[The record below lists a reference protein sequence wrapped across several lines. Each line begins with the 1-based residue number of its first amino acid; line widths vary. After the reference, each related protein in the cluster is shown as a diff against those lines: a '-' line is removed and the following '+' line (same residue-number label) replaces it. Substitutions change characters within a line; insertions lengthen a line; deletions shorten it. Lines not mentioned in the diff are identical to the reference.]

1 MTYRLAEGIE
11 SPARR
16 GLPRV
21 KRWFLGCFAALVLS
35 QTFLAFMGSGDR
47 FCVGHNGYNS
57 SAYLQAARNTLRW
70 GALFPV
76 QYYTGQTPP
85 TPADGYTHH
94 PLAMH
99 LHNVVS
105 LELFGDHEAS
115 VRVVPAFFGVLAL
128 IALVLVVRR
137 LYGDATALVAGA
149 IYVVS
154 PINAIFTNMSNHENG
169 FIFWTLLFGLAYLRF
184 IEARAP
190 SAPPAPSDAAPPTL
204 VNAAPPYAP
213 APRPRWGRWYAFLLV
228 AFFWSAMW
236 DWPSYYC
243 ALIVACHWFAV
254 VLAKYRQ
261 TRADGDATTRRRLRR
276 IAPDLGLLAG
286 FSVLVLGLFVGHFLL
301 VGAVVGTT
309 DELQGVFRARQGV
322 STAALSHH
330 LEVVP
335 VLMFT
340 VPILVVAGGWLLH
353 RAWLAVR
360 GRFARRDIL
369 ALTFAIAGLLHY
381 YIFRGTAVVHEYWG
395 WTLVPFV
402 SIVCAHVLVQSVKCV
417 HTWLGARLATRP
429 RAWRRTAIIVAS
441 AAVVAVVALPLGERF
456 LDLVPRGRAV
466 GGSLWFGVEPTRPRM
481 APYVSGRDMARFMA
495 EVNAAT
501 TRNVGVIM
509 DPAFR
514 GTFPYEPRVEI
525 TLDREIVVQ
534 TWSGVLPTRLGITE
548 GWVYIA
554 PRRRLSERRLAQL
567 ANEHPVY
574 LYDGFVMVDLR
585 RAGIAVRVF
594 ESEPAERSLWTWYW
608 EGPWADAVTPV
619 AQPAEEAR
627 LEAKARSYRAG
638 P

>member
-1 MTYRLAEGIE
+1 MPRV
-11 SPARR
+11 
-16 GLPRV
+16 PRV
-21 KRWFLGCFAALVLS
+21 KRWFLGCFAALILGQAFV
-35 QTFLAFMGSGDR
+35 AFMGSGDR

-57 SAYLQAARNTLRW
+57 SAYLQAARNTARW

-99 LHNVVS
+99 LHNVLS
-105 LELFGDHEAS
+105 LELFGDDESS

-137 LYGDATALVAGA
+137 LYGEATALVAGA
-149 IYVVS
+149 IYIVS

-190 SAPPAPSDAAPPTL
+190 SATAPPTVATASDAATSS
-204 VNAAPPYAP
+204 P
-213 APRPRWGRWYAFLLV
+213 APRWGRWYAFALI

-236 DWPSYYC
+236 DWPAYYC

-254 VLAKYRQ
+254 IIAKYRR
-261 TRADGDATTRRRLRR
+261 TRATDGTNTTLRRLRQ

-301 VGAVVGTT
+301 VRAVVGTT
-309 DELQGVFRARQGV
+309 DELQGVFQARQGV
-322 STAALSHH
+322 SPAAISHH

-335 VLMFT
+335 ALMFT
-340 VPILVVAGGWLLH
+340 IPVLVVAGGWFLH
-353 RAWLAVR
+353 RMWLAVR
-360 GRFARRDIL
+360 GRFARRDLI
-369 ALTFAIAGLLHY
+369 AFTFAIAGLLHY

-402 SIVCAHVLVQSVKCV
+402 SIACAHVLVQSVKRV
-417 HTWLGARLATRP
+417 HTWLTARLATRP
-429 RAWRRTAIIVAS
+429 LALRRTAVIAAS
-441 AAVVAVVALPLGERF
+441 AAVVALIVAPLGERF

-466 GGSLWFGVEPTRPRM
+466 GGSLWFGVAPTRM
-481 APYVSGRDMARFMA
+481 GTALYVSGREQSRFVA

-509 DPAFR
+509 DPTFR

-534 TWSGVLPTRLGITE
+534 AWNGVLPTRFGITE
-548 GWVYIA
+548 GWVYITS
-554 PRRRLSERRLAQL
+554 RKRLSERRLAQL
-567 ANEHPVY
+567 ASEHPIYVY
-574 LYDGFVMVDLR
+574 DSFVMVDLR

-594 ESEPAERSLWTWYW
+594 QSEPTERSFWRWYW
-608 EGPWADAVTPV
+608 EGPWADAVEPI

-627 LEAKARSYRAG
+627 IEARARTFHAA